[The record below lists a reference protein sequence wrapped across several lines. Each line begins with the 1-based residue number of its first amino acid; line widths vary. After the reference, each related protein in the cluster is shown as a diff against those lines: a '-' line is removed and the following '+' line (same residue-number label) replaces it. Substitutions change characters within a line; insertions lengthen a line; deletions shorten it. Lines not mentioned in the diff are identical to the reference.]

1 MVGVPLTVAAL
12 PDAVSANP
20 AGSVPALIVHVYGGV
35 PPDMVHL
42 AEYAVPTVEEP
53 GDGSHVIETGEI
65 GDTIVPEKDC
75 DDSKTA
81 ALA

>member
-1 MVGVPLTVAAL
+1 
-12 PDAVSANP
+12 
-20 AGSVPALIVHVYGGV
+20 
-35 PPDMVHL
+35 MVHL